1 MTKYIHIYVLLLFSK
16 GEAGLLL
23 KGKFAPVPNYF
34 KKERKE
40 KNENKRKW
48 EAKTRVSRGW
58 RWARPVTVVALEGLG
73 ASVFPVVPRQLVAPG
88 ESPLAALPRA
98 LVGLLA

>member
-1 MTKYIHIYVLLLFSK
+1 MLLLFSK
-16 GEAGLLL
+16 GDAGLLL
-23 KGKFAPVPNYF
+23 KGKFIPVPNYF

-40 KNENKRKW
+40 EKKKNENNRKW
-48 EAKTRVSRGW
+48 EAKTRVSRGR

-98 LVGLLA
+98 LVGLLT

>member
-1 MTKYIHIYVLLLFSK
+1 MLLLLFSK

-23 KGKFAPVPNYF
+23 KGKFATVPNYF

-48 EAKTRVSRGW
+48 EAKTRVSRGR